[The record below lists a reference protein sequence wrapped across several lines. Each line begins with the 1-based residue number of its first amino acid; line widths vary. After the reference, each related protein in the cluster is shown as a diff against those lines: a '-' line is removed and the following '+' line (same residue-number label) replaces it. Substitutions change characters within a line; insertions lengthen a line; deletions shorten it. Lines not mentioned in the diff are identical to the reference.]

1 MTHLLLAAAAIALLE
16 LDVASFGQLMVGR
29 PLVVGPLLGLAF
41 RSPALGA
48 GLGALF
54 ELFSLGELPVGGK
67 LPLNGTVGVGAAF
80 LLTAAG
86 GVPVELA
93 FALGLLA
100 AFGHGKLETGLRR
113 LRSGAIQQAAS
124 ALSRGED
131 PSLFKV
137 AVRELS
143 LQFGATFGVLIL
155 ALGAR
160 AALVSGAVPVPE
172 ALSGGLRLGLALA
185 PWIGI
190 AAALS
195 ALKGAA

>member
-1 MTHLLLAAAAIALLE
+1 MIHLLLAAAAVALLE
-16 LDVASFGQLMVGR
+16 LDVASFGQLMIGR
-29 PLVVGPLLGLAF
+29 PLVVGPLLGFAF
-41 RSPALGA
+41 RSPAVGA

-100 AFGHGKLETGLRR
+100 ALGHGRLETVLRKA
-113 LRSGAIQQAAS
+113 RSGAIRQAAA
-124 ALSRGED
+124 ALSRGEE
-131 PSLFKV
+131 PRLF
-137 AVRELS
+137 AAAMREMA
-143 LQFGATFGVLIL
+143 LQAATTFGVMLL
-155 ALGAR
+155 ALCAR
-160 AALVSGAVPVPE
+160 AALVTGAVPVPE

-185 PWIGI
+185 PWIGV

-195 ALKGAA
+195 ALRGTA